1 MNYEYTELDRG
12 YRCTITEH
20 EHGYI
25 YVGEGATKQQ
35 AKLVALDAYRLRDE
49 VDRWGTM
56 PLEDMR

>member
-1 MNYEYTELDRG
+1 MKYEYTELTQG

-20 EHGYI
+20 GYT

>member
-20 EHGYI
+20 GYT

-56 PLEDMR
+56 PIEEWR

>member
-1 MNYEYTELDRG
+1 MKYEYTELTQG

-20 EHGYI
+20 GYT

-49 VDRWGTM
+49 VDR
-56 PLEDMR
+56 